1 MVIVLHPGLN
11 FRWMTRKGADERD
24 TFGGDALSP
33 RKISRW
39 SGSRMTMTSWDLKF
53 LKGVLPVARAI
64 GIYSPESQRTM
75 SP

>member
-1 MVIVLHPGLN
+1 
-11 FRWMTRKGADERD
+11 MTREGADERD

-39 SGSRMTMTSWDLKF
+39 SGSRMTMTSWDLKL

-64 GIYSPESQRTM
+64 GTLA
-75 SP
+75 